1 MRPTINFTFNSHL
14 TMPLWDH
21 KVRQDPKKKKMKLE
35 DITMETLKDNK
46 P

>member
-21 KVRQDPKKKKMKLE
+21 KVRQDQKKKKN
-35 DITMETLKDNK
+35 ETRRHNNGDTKR
-46 P
+46 